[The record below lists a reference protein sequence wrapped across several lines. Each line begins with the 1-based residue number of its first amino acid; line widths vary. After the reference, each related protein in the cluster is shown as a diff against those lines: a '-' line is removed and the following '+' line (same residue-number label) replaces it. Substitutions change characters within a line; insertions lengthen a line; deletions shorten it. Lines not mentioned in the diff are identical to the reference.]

1 MDYKLKEFTVKE
13 LVELI
18 DLDKVNLNPEY
29 QRNFI
34 WSAGDQN
41 DLIDTIIKGY
51 PLPNFFMYEDDNGNL
66 EMVDGQQRSKT
77 IYRFIK
83 GLITSSKKTGKLTFS
98 NCNPQLIEYRL
109 PFIVLSNLDTNDS
122 LKDFYVLI
130 NKKGKNLNVPEVN
143 KSEYFETNF
152 LKLANNVLDY
162 QNLINLNL
170 FTLAARKRMNDR
182 AYIEEILGYLK
193 MGIKDKK
200 SSVEHLFQNDISDN
214 ELEEIQTNFYRV
226 IDKIEMLNDSYRID
240 KTRYKQKNDF
250 YTLFNFVNENLNAND
265 DLLLYQYKILVLLD
279 GEDEKGRQFIRPSNG
294 ECNTLKEY
302 ANNCVTQSNSK
313 KAREDRLKFFNSVLK
328 NQDTENNFALNDVL
342 EYLEE
347 ICKIDEIELISFED
361 YELIDLNKFTNI

>member
-1 MDYKLKEFTVKE
+1 MDYKLKEFTVKG
-13 LVELI
+13 LVKLI
-18 DLDKVNLNPEY
+18 DLEKVNLNPEY

-34 WSAGDQN
+34 WSLGDQN

-51 PLPNFFMYEDDNGNL
+51 PLPNFFMFEDENGNL

-83 GLITSSKKTGKLTFS
+83 GLITSSKTTGKLAFS
-98 NCNPQLIEYRL
+98 NCNPELIEYKL
-109 PFIVLSNLDTNDS
+109 PFIVLSNLDESDS

-130 NKKGKNLNVPEVN
+130 NKKGKNLNIPEVN

-170 FTLAARKRMNDR
+170 FTLASRKRMNDR
-182 AYIEEILGYLK
+182 AYVEEILAYLK
-193 MGIKDKK
+193 MGVKDKK

-214 ELEEIQTNFYRV
+214 EFEEIQTNFYRV
-226 IDKIEMLNDSYRID
+226 IDKFEILNNSYRID

-250 YTLFNFVNENLNAND
+250 YTLFNFVNENLDAND
-265 DLLLYQYKILVLLD
+265 DLLLHQYKILVILD
-279 GEDEKGRQFIRPSNG
+279 GVDEKGRQLIRPSNG

-313 KAREDRLKFFNSVLK
+313 KAREDRLKFFNSILK
-328 NQDTENNFALNDVL
+328 NQDVENNFALKDVL
-342 EYLEE
+342 DYLEE
-347 ICKIDEIELISFED
+347 IYKIEEIELISFED
-361 YELIDLNKFTNI
+361 YELIDLTKFNNI